1 MNRSMIGYILGYI
14 LKIEA
19 ILLLL
24 PCAVGAIYREREILA
39 YLIIAISRF
48 SVYCSPYISQKAAFS
63 ILKRDV
69 LRQP

>member
-39 YLIIAISRF
+39 YLIIAILCALF
-48 SVYCSPYISQKAAFS
+48 G
-63 ILKRDV
+63 IL
-69 LRQP
+69 LS

>member
-24 PCAVGAIYREREILA
+24 RSEEHTSELQ
-39 YLIIAISRF
+39 
-48 SVYCSPYISQKAAFS
+48 SQ
-63 ILKRDV
+63 R
-69 LRQP
+69 